1 MGTGRVERVSVEG
14 EAAYLTAAFH
24 SGKAVDGGGRAAA
37 GEERN
42 LRTLRRVRLE
52 AGEGRDQQA
61 ALLGGDV
68 EDAVADGAV
77 TGAVRH
83 GDADPS
89 GGPAIHADD
98 VGQHHPAGAAGMGR
112 IGEIHPEDAVVG
124 VGDESL
130 CSGEADGPEIV
141 GFDLQQRKIEP
152 GEMVRQAVFIEAEN
166 IQPVAVSGKF
176 RLGTALRIESGR
188 GAAEIAV
195 NRHAVAESAEF
206 RGGELLRIA
215 AVAHVDDGE
224 APDPPVADV
233 ELSVGISGGLRLR
246 GADQRKMAG
255 AGRIG
260 HIDDFDAVDPLGDED
275 GVLRNGNAGGELHRV
290 EPGDDP
296 RPGGISQIED
306 PEAEFTGGEVEPAM
320 RRSKLAAVAE
330 STASPAEF
338 RVVRSGDVVDA
349 EPVAACGVE
358 ITSGAGQRN
367 AAGRTGNDGERNF
380 RILFHCRNAVS
391 G

>member
-1 MGTGRVERVSVEG
+1 MTV
-14 EAAYLTAAFH
+14 
-24 SGKAVDGGGRAAA
+24 
-37 GEERN
+37 
-42 LRTLRRVRLE
+42 RRP
-52 AGEGRDQQA
+52 
-61 ALLGGDV
+61 
-68 EDAVADGAV
+68 
-77 TGAVRH
+77 T
-83 GDADPS
+83 
-89 GGPAIHADD
+89 
-98 VGQHHPAGAAGMGR
+98 
-112 IGEIHPEDAVVG
+112 
-124 VGDESL
+124 
-130 CSGEADGPEIV
+130 
-141 GFDLQQRKIEP
+141 
-152 GEMVRQAVFIEAEN
+152 
-166 IQPVAVSGKF
+166 
-176 RLGTALRIESGR
+176 
-188 GAAEIAV
+188 
-195 NRHAVAESAEF
+195 
-206 RGGELLRIA
+206 
-215 AVAHVDDGE
+215 
-224 APDPPVADV
+224 PPVADV
-233 ELSVGISGGLRLR
+233 EPSVGISGGLRLR

-275 GVLRNGNAGGELHRV
+275 GVLRDGNAGGELHRV